1 MEKKKEVSRK
11 KYPSL
16 GQEIQTRLP
25 VKGKEDGGLVWS
37 VKNVAKSKSLKVEDS
52 VFGSISV
59 QTNGISL
66 GLDKVQKGDSSV
78 GQLAVIIDNATE
90 NEEVGIC
97 SGTICAVEDD
107 SSDVLSTDTEEE
119 AFIKVLSKRQKR
131 NLRGKG
137 LKTKA

>member
-16 GQEIQTRLP
+16 GQETQTRLP

-66 GLDKVQKGDSSV
+66 GLDKVQKGDSSTV
-78 GQLAVIIDNATE
+78 
-90 NEEVGIC
+90 
-97 SGTICAVEDD
+97 CAVEDD